1 MVSQPEISAKRPDVP
16 VTAVVFEEPQAVAV
30 RQIAM
35 RPPEEGEVLVDVEW
49 SGISTGTEKLLWS
62 GRMPPFPGL
71 GYPLIPG
78 YETVGRVAA
87 TGDNT
92 SFQVGDRV
100 FVSGASCYGE
110 IRGLFGGAASSMVVS
125 EDKLIAVGEQLE
137 EKAVLMA
144 LAATAHHALCVD
156 GELALPDLVVGH
168 GVVGRLLARLTIA
181 LGGQA
186 PHVWETNPERH
197 AGADGYT
204 VMTPDSDQRHD
215 YTRII
220 DASGDA
226 SVIDKVMP
234 HLDKRGEIVLAGFY
248 AEPVS
253 FNFPPAFMREAS
265 FRIAAEWRRSDLS
278 SVRSLVESGAMS
290 LDGLITHRVRASD
303 AQTAYDTAFSD
314 AGCLKMILDW
324 RS

>member
-1 MVSQPEISAKRPDVP
+1 MVSQPDISAKRADVP

-30 RQIAM
+30 RQLAM
-35 RPPEEGEVLVDVEW
+35 KPPGDGEVLVDVEW

-78 YETVGRVAA
+78 YETVGRVSAV
-87 TGDNT
+87 GDNT
-92 SFQVGDRV
+92 SFHVGDRV

-110 IRGLFGGAASSMVVS
+110 IRGLFGGAASNMVVS
-125 EDKLIAVGEQLE
+125 EDKLIPVGEQLE
-137 EKAVLMA
+137 EKAILMA

-186 PHVWETNPERH
+186 PTVWETNPERH

-204 VMTPDSDQRHD
+204 VITPDSDTRHD

-226 SVIDKVMP
+226 SVIDKLVP
-234 HLDKRGEIVLAGFY
+234 HLNKRGEIVLAGFY

-253 FNFPPAFMREAS
+253 FQFPPAFMREAS

-278 SVRSLVESGAMS
+278 SVKSLVESGALS
-290 LDGLITHRVRASD
+290 LEGLITHRVRAAD
-303 AQTAYDTAFSD
+303 AQSAYDTAFSD

-324 RS
+324 RN

>member
-1 MVSQPEISAKRPDVP
+1 M
-16 VTAVVFEEPQAVAV
+16 
-30 RQIAM
+30 
-35 RPPEEGEVLVDVEW
+35 DVEW

-87 TGDNT
+87 VGSHS
-92 SFQVGDRV
+92 SFKVGDRV

-110 IRGLFGGAASSMVVS
+110 IRGLFGGAASNMVVT
-125 EDKLIAVGEQLE
+125 EDKLIPVGEQLE
-137 EKAVLMA
+137 EKAILMA
-144 LAATAHHALCVD
+144 LAATAHHALSVD

-181 LGGQA
+181 LGGKA
-186 PHVWETNPERH
+186 PTVWETNVDRH
-197 AGADGYT
+197 AGAEGYP
-204 VMTPDSDQRHD
+204 VITPDTDDRHD

-226 SVIDKVMP
+226 SVIDMVMP
-234 HLDKRGEIVLAGFY
+234 HLNKRGEIVLAGFY
-248 AEPVS
+248 AESVS
-253 FNFPPAFMREAS
+253 FRFPPAFMREAS

-278 SVRSLVESGAMS
+278 SVKSLVESGALS
-290 LDGLITHRVRASD
+290 LDGLITHSVRASD
-303 AQTAYDTAFSD
+303 AQLAYDTAFSD

-324 RS
+324 RN

>member
-1 MVSQPEISAKRPDVP
+1 MVSQPVITAKSPEVP

-30 RQIAM
+30 RQLVV
-35 RPPEEGEVLVDVEW
+35 RPPEAGEVLVDVEW

-78 YETVGRVAA
+78 YETVGRVSAV
-87 TGDNT
+87 GDNS
-92 SFQVGDRV
+92 SFKVGDRV

-110 IRGLFGGAASSMVVS
+110 IRGLFGGAASNMVVA
-125 EDKLIAVGEQLE
+125 EDKLIPVGEQLE
-137 EKAVLMA
+137 EKAILMA

-156 GELALPDLVVGH
+156 GELALPDLVIGH

-181 LGGQA
+181 LGGKA
-186 PHVWETNPERH
+186 PAVWETNPERN

-204 VMTPDSDQRHD
+204 VLNPGSDDRHD

-220 DASGDA
+220 DASGD
-226 SVIDKVMP
+226 SGVIDKVIP

-253 FNFPPAFMREAS
+253 FQFPPAFMREAS
-265 FRIAAEWRRSDLS
+265 FRIAAEWRRSDLR
-278 SVRSLVESGAMS
+278 SVKSLVESGVLS
-290 LDGLITHRVRASD
+290 LEGLITHRVRASD
-303 AQTAYDTAFSD
+303 ARQAYDTAFSD

-324 RS
+324 RN